1 MNIHVTKLDIDTRGE
16 NLRQVFEEFG
26 EVLFVKIITDKITG
40 KSRGFGFVEMAYE
53 EDGLEAIKELNDS
66 ELDGRTI
73 IVKKGERR
81 KTI

>member
-1 MNIHVTKLDIDTRGE
+1 MNIHVTKLDIDTGGE

-40 KSRGFGFVEMAYE
+40 KSRGFRFVEMAYE

-66 ELDGRTI
+66 ELDRRSI
-73 IVKKGERR
+73 VVKKGERR
-81 KTI
+81 KTV

>member
-1 MNIHVTKLDIDTRGE
+1 MNIHVTKLDIDTGGE

-53 EDGLEAIKELNDS
+53 EDGLEAIKELNYS

-73 IVKKGERR
+73 VVKKGERR